1 MESSDQATLHV
12 STDVPQMSNMDGDDQ
27 SAAMSNLSPASD
39 LQDPILSPTLLT
51 SHPLPAKPV
60 SVTPN
65 NISNTIQSP
74 TSTSLLPKPRIIGGF
89 EVDDDDEP
97 EDEEEVQDG
106 KDEADVYDP
115 SVSLDIDS
123 PAPVDASSDQPNLL
137 DRNSQS
143 PDQENGI
150 TPVPVQATGSPT
162 DADISPSTT
171 VPLSASVDPNVAQ
184 VATPS
189 YTAPDFSA
197 PTSTPRPRVN
207 GAVAAGLPKSRL
219 AHDVVGILED
229 RIKDDPR
236 GDIDAYLELIDEFK
250 SRNKQE
256 DVRRVFEEYLKVFP
270 FAVRVPV

>member
-1 MESSDQATLHV
+1 MEPSDPNSLHIATDPL
-12 STDVPQMSNMDGDDQ
+12 Q
-27 SAAMSNLSPASD
+27 SAAMDDNDQSVALSNLSPASY
-39 LQDPILSPTLLT
+39 LQDPILSPTLST
-51 SHPLPAKPV
+51 HPLPAKPV

-65 NISNTIQSP
+65 NTSNMIQSP
-74 TSTSLLPKPRIIGGF
+74 TTASLPPKPRIVGGF
-89 EVDDDDEP
+89 EVDDDEP

-106 KDEADVYDP
+106 KDEVDVYDP

-123 PAPVDASSDQPNLL
+123 PAPVDDPSNQSNLL

-150 TPVPVQATGSPT
+150 TPVPVQATGSPA

-171 VPLSASVDPNVAQ
+171 VPLSASIDPNVAQ
-184 VATPS
+184 AATPS
-189 YTAPDFSA
+189 YTAPDSSA
-197 PTSTPRPRVN
+197 QTSTPRPRVN

-236 GDIDAYLELIDEFK
+236 GDFDAYLELIDEFK

-256 DVRRVFEEYLKVFP
+256 DVRRVFEAYLKVFP